1 MCCRGVEKADVT
13 AQGGE
18 TGVRCGGNVTRER
31 GRGGHEGR
39 GTLHGGQG
47 VVSLGIGKWML
58 HRVGGCECCI
68 GWGAAWV
75 TQDSGYRVEGGM
87 RDTVRQEARLAF

>member
-18 TGVRCGGNVTRER
+18 TGVLCGGNVTRER

-58 HRVGGCECCI
+58 HWVGAASVALGGEQHGSHRTADIVWSGGC
-68 GWGAAWV
+68 V
-75 TQDSGYRVEGGM
+75 TRC
-87 RDTVRQEARLAF
+87 RQGARLAF